1 MSQIIGFKTSDT
13 IYDTQTAS
21 ELKIEGEPIYF
32 DNSPD
37 SLAIMR
43 HTCAHLMA
51 EAIKSLY
58 PEAQFFVGPVV
69 EEGFY
74 YDFRVNHKIGEED
87 LAKIESK
94 MKEIAK
100 KGEQITK

>member
-43 HTCAHLMA
+43 HTCAH
-51 EAIKSLY
+51 
-58 PEAQFFVGPVV
+58 
-69 EEGFY
+69 
-74 YDFRVNHKIGEED
+74 
-87 LAKIESK
+87 
-94 MKEIAK
+94 
-100 KGEQITK
+100 

>member
-1 MSQIIGFKTSDT
+1 MSVIIGIKANNA
-13 IYDTQTAS
+13 IYDTQSAE
-21 ELKIEGEPIYF
+21 ELGLKGEPIYF
-32 DNSPD
+32 DNSEE

-51 EAIKSLY
+51 EAIKALY

-74 YDFRVNHKIGEED
+74 YDFRIHQKISEED
-87 LAKIESK
+87 LSVIESK
-94 MKEIAK
+94 
-100 KGEQITK
+100 